1 MMTAILFLLVLAV
14 LIFVHELGHF
24 LIARACGIRVDAFAL
39 GFGPKL
45 FSKTVGET
53 TYSLN
58 LIPFGGYV
66 KIFGENPDDESMNG
80 EDKARSFVHK
90 PKWQQIAV
98 LFAGIFFNFV
108 FAAVIVAI
116 AFTFGVPASSGSY
129 AEYKDKMSDQHIA
142 VTFVT
147 PGSPADKAGLKAGD
161 ELLVDSVENLQS
173 QINESKDN
181 GILINYERGGQ
192 VSSTTVIAI
201 KGIVEDKYAIG
212 IAMDNVATLK
222 LPFYLSVV
230 EGVRFTLHS
239 IVETIIGLTNLIIGG
254 FKGTSSLASVTGPV
268 GIAGKVGDAAE
279 IGFAYLLQFT
289 AIISINLGV
298 LNLIPFPA
306 LDGGRILF
314 VIIEVIIR
322 RPIKPAIA
330 NLVNTIGFLLLIGL
344 MLFVTYKDIINAV
357 VK

>member
-1 MMTAILFLLVLAV
+1 MTIILFLLVLAI

-66 KIFGENPDDESMNG
+66 KIFGENPDDESING

-98 LFAGIFFNFV
+98 LSAGVFFNFV
-108 FAAVIVAI
+108 FAAIIVAI
-116 AFTFGVPASSGSY
+116 AFTSGVPASSESY
-129 AEYKDKMSDQHIA
+129 PEYKDKMVDTHIA

-147 PGSPADKAGLKAGD
+147 PGSPADIAGLKVGD
-161 ELLVDSVENLQS
+161 TLKVDSLESLQNR
-173 QINESKDN
+173 INESKEN
-181 GILINYERGGQ
+181 GITIDYTRAGLA
-192 VSSTTVIAI
+192 SSTIVVA
-201 KGIVEDKYAIG
+201 KQGIVPDKYAIG
-212 IAMDNVATLK
+212 IAMDNVSILR
-222 LPFYLSVV
+222 LPIHLAIV

-239 IVETIIGLTNLIIGG
+239 IVQTVIGLFNLIVGAFTG
-254 FKGTSSLASVTGPV
+254 ASNMSSVTGPV
-268 GIAGKVGDAAE
+268 GIAGMVGDAYQ
-279 IGFAYLLQFT
+279 IGFSYLLKFT
-289 AIISINLGV
+289 AMISISLGV

-314 VIIEVIIR
+314 VIIELIIR

-330 NLVNTIGFLLLIGL
+330 NSINTGGFLLLIGL
-344 MLFVTYKDIINAV
+344 MLFVTYKDIINLF